1 MEESNLL
8 LETFAWAVRRMRD
21 LQRTFEG
28 GGNMEV
34 ARLMR
39 AAEEEV
45 DQLAELHTLPS
56 AFCDKLPP
64 LMLPPEVM

>member
-28 GGNMEV
+28 GGNVEL

-39 AAEEEV
+39 AAEAEV

-56 AFCDKLPP
+56 AFMDQLPP
-64 LMLPPEVM
+64 LILPPEVK